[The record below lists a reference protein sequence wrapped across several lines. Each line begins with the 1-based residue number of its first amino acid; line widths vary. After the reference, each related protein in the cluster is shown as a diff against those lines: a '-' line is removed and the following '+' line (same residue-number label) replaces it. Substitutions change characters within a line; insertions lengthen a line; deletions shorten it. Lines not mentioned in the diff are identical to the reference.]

1 MSDDQGFSVR
11 DRRRVKM
18 DGAVADTEDK
28 MQSAADPTERP
39 EIQPQPER
47 QGGRRQVL
55 PPVDFAGFVLGL
67 GQMALMHLGDIPEP
81 STRQIAR
88 NLEQARHTIDILDM
102 LEEKTRGNLTPE
114 ESNLLRAL
122 KSELKLKYVKAANE
136 EKTG

>member
-1 MSDDQGFSVR
+1 MSEDQGFTVR

-18 DGAVADTEDK
+18 DGPVADTEEK
-28 MQSAADPTERP
+28 AQSDAERDEGP
-39 EIQPQPER
+39 ESQPQSER
-47 QGGRRQVL
+47 QSERRQVL

-67 GQMALMHLGDIPEP
+67 GQMTLMHLGDIPEP
-81 STRQIAR
+81 VTRQISR

-136 EKTG
+136 AKTG